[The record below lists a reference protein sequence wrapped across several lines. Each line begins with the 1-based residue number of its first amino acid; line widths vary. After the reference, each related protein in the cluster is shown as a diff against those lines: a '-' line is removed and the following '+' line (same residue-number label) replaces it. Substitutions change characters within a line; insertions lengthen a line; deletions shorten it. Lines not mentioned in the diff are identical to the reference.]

1 MVQYASDHTIF
12 RPGLAYSRTTY
23 LGVSS
28 YMFFT
33 IHVIL
38 RDVLYLVLLSQ
49 PGQHYQVYTDTYAA
63 FFVEFLKDTAVLHT
77 RALQAKIGKY
87 FTVLHS
93 PKVKIRI
100 RQNFFIIPLVAPFK
114 LEKSKVNTKLHFFGY
129 YSTVQILR
137 RRRRRKIRQISIG

>member
-1 MVQYASDHTIF
+1 MMLVIITIF

-23 LGVSS
+23 LGIFV
-28 YMFFT
+28 Y
-33 IHVIL
+33 
-38 RDVLYLVLLSQ
+38 VLHHPCYFKRCSVPGLTQLAWTALSGLYRYL
-49 PGQHYQVYTDTYAA
+49 YCA

-100 RQNFFIIPLVAPFK
+100 IQNFFIIPQVAPFK